1 MIKYTYDW
9 EILTIT
15 NMLLNSMSDIVV
27 KRFNVHKE
35 TRDQIKVRIV
45 YAPKQRVLA
54 DLLDRDQNLQ
64 LPVMAVNIG
73 GITRDTARVYNKILG
88 SFQSSTG
95 STVSY
100 NERSP
105 LPIDITYNV
114 SIMTRYQEDMDQILS
129 HLLPYVNPYFT
140 VSWRTPLRP
149 EQEIRSNVFWNGNVN
164 IQYPSDVAA
173 TQVARVVADLS
184 FVFKGWMFQAKPD
197 DPVGNIHVIHS
208 TYADN
213 SRGISTEYLLESTV
227 RESTDTSDYIRY
239 DGVPPQPKL
248 VDPYFTRIG
257 ATQQFNVIGSA
268 FKVVNNIYLSGFPVS
283 YLSNT
288 YAPFANSVELSAQY
302 PPFTAV
308 KLLTSDWSYDKDS
321 FASFIMPPPSCPGR
335 VDVIMEGPVG
345 YGKLTDYV
353 RINTFNP
360 FVSGTAEY
368 DSFVPYQFPFLSG
381 IEVRLEDG
389 TTYNPSS
396 LTGILLMETEDTLM
410 QEDESDLILDQRINN
425 CIV

>member
-88 SFQSSTG
+88 SFQSSAG

-129 HLLPYVNPYFT
+129 HLLPYINPYFT
-140 VSWRTPLRP
+140 VSWRTPLRQN
-149 EQEIRSNVFWNGNVN
+149 EEIRSNVFWNGNVN

-197 DPVGNIHVIHS
+197 DPIGNIHVIHS

-213 SRGISTEYLLESTV
+213 SRGISSEYLLESTV
-227 RESTDTSDYIRY
+227 RESTDTSDYIRH

-248 VDPYFTRIG
+248 IDPYYVSVGETK
-257 ATQQFNVIGSA
+257 QFNLVGNAFTVI
-268 FKVVNNIYLSGFPVS
+268 NNVYLSGHPIE
-283 YLSNT
+283 YLST
-288 YAPFANSVELSAQY
+288 QQAPFSNSSELSAQY

-308 KLLTSDWSYDKDS
+308 KLLSSDWFYNRETLC
-321 FASFIMPPPSCPGR
+321 SFIMPPPQCVGR
-335 VDVIMEGPVG
+335 VDVILEGPVG
-345 YGKLTDYV
+345 YGKLTEYV
-353 RINTFNP
+353 RLNTFNP
-360 FVSGTAEY
+360 FVSGTPQHSA
-368 DSFVPYQFPFLSG
+368 FIPYQFPFLSG
-381 IEVRLEDG
+381 IEVRQADG
-389 TTYNPSS
+389 TTFDFVALSGS
-396 LTGILLMETEDTLM
+396 ILLDGSVGFLL
-410 QEDESDLILDQRINN
+410 QEDGSKLNLNQTLST
-425 CIV
+425 C

>member
-1 MIKYTYDW
+1 
-9 EILTIT
+9 
-15 NMLLNSMSDIVV
+15 MLLNSMSDIVV

-88 SFQSSTG
+88 SFQSSAG

-129 HLLPYVNPYFT
+129 HLLPYINPYFT
-140 VSWRTPLRP
+140 VSWRTPLRQN
-149 EQEIRSNVFWNGNVN
+149 EEIRSNVFWNGNVN

-197 DPVGNIHVIHS
+197 DPIGNIHVIHS

-213 SRGISTEYLLESTV
+213 SRGISSEYLLESTV
-227 RESTDTSDYIRY
+227 RESTDTSDYIRH

-248 VDPYFTRIG
+248 IDPYFVSVGETK
-257 ATQQFNVIGSA
+257 QFNLVGNAFSVI
-268 FKVVNNIYLSGFPVS
+268 NNVYLSGHPVE
-283 YLSNT
+283 YLST
-288 YAPFANSVELSAQY
+288 QQDPFSNSSELSAQY
-302 PPFTAV
+302 PPFTGV
-308 KLLTSDWSYDKDS
+308 KLLSSDWFYNKETLC
-321 FASFIMPPPSCPGR
+321 SFIMPPPQCVGR
-335 VDVIMEGPVG
+335 VDVILEGPVG
-345 YGKLTDYV
+345 YGKLTDHV

-360 FVSGTAEY
+360 FVSGTPQYNA
-368 DSFVPYQFPFLSG
+368 FVPYQFPFLSG
-381 IEVRLEDG
+381 IEVRQADG
-389 TTYNPSS
+389 TTFDFVALSGS
-396 LTGILLMETEDTLM
+396 ILLDGSVGFLL
-410 QEDESDLILDQRINN
+410 QEDGSKLNLNQTLST
-425 CIV
+425 C